1 MTWDRAFSMVFHTM
15 QTQDSLSIGTTAF
28 QLISMYREIG
38 HWSFKGDIYLKS
50 PCQNPTGSFLGQISK
65 SNPIQASQHEN
76 PQPST
81 SLGISKPW
89 LKRCCVFISQG
100 KLSHSVNDL
109 QKLVWILYVSPGKA
123 AALRVEVFPISIQ
136 KPLWARSSEKCKH
149 GSIRCFSLAIP
160 PASCPTEAECKL
172 KNELNNNHKN

>member
-89 LKRCCVFISQG
+89 LKRCCCVHFPGEIEPFCKWFAETGLNSVCESWQSSSSQG
-100 KLSHSVNDL
+100 GSLPYFNTETPLGKVIWEMQAWLNQMFFLGHSPSFLSNRGWV
-109 QKLVWILYVSPGKA
+109 QAEKWI
-123 AALRVEVFPISIQ
+123 E
-136 KPLWARSSEKCKH
+136 
-149 GSIRCFSLAIP
+149 
-160 PASCPTEAECKL
+160 
-172 KNELNNNHKN
+172 